1 MGIETK
7 DLLSDERMGLASPEV
22 VYNIFVL
29 LQKGIASLMSC
40 SDSPLLSYENATG
53 IWVLDLYPEILTE
66 LINPNDLGESS
77 L

>member
-1 MGIETK
+1 MGIETE
-7 DLLSDERMGLASPEV
+7 DSLSDKRMELASPEV

-53 IWVLDLYPEILTE
+53 ICVLDLYPETLTE
-66 LINPNDLGESS
+66 FINPNGLGESS